1 MESLAAS
8 HPPEAHQHLSTSK
21 VQPGLGAA
29 TQLCYTAASHH
40 HLAEIRVSIS
50 KPAGLQSKRLY
61 TTPDQVKPP
70 TQIKEALPAHPHRI
84 YKKNLQILLPVSSSK
99 SGARIS
105 LSEKKIL
112 ERASRSESCHLSA
125 GCSRNFPSMT
135 AFRPSLPKKGSSG
148 TVAQL
153 MHRSS
158 RNLTSPI
165 GCRQLQFIPSTRGF
179 TAASDRHLNGAALG
193 EQQETQGR

>member
-1 MESLAAS
+1 MESLTAS
-8 HPPEAHQHLSTSK
+8 HPPEAHQHLSMSK

-29 TQLCYTAASHH
+29 TQLCYMAASHH

-105 LSEKKIL
+105 LSEKK
-112 ERASRSESCHLSA
+112 
-125 GCSRNFPSMT
+125 N
-135 AFRPSLPKKGSSG
+135 
-148 TVAQL
+148 
-153 MHRSS
+153 
-158 RNLTSPI
+158 
-165 GCRQLQFIPSTRGF
+165 TRK
-179 TAASDRHLNGAALG
+179 SK
-193 EQQETQGR
+193 QE